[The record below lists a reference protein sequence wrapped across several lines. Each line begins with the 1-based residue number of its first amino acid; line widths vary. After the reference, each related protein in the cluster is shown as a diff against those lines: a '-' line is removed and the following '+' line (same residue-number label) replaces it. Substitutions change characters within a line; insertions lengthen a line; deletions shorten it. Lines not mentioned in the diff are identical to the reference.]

1 MTDEFHEDVMGHY
14 FYDKGTNEVT
24 LCFSHQSH
32 LLEASVLIEALADLI
47 KAVSKVQS
55 LGVEV

>member
-14 FYDKGTNEVT
+14 FYRKETNEVT
-24 LCFSHQSH
+24 LCFRTENR
-32 LLEASVLIEALADLI
+32 LLEASVLIETLADLI

-55 LGVEV
+55 LRN